1 MFEKIFFIKPD
12 IPFDKNKFYAPMFR
26 QKFALSE
33 MAETAKLSVC
43 GLGYAYVWLNGEK

>member
-26 QKFALSE
+26 KKFALSE